1 MTVKDPQP
9 LLPEPTTRLRDIPK
23 AIYAGLVIGALGFFV
38 SLTSWTSASV
48 NGVQTACS
56 YQDYAAMIAAALCLV
71 CAVAGIVQRRKHPY
85 RYPVQH
91 WIVYALAG
99 VLTVLAVVH
108 ALRGFAVIGG
118 PC

>member
-1 MTVKDPQP
+1 MTANESQP
-9 LLPEPTTRLRDIPK
+9 LLPEPTTKLRDIPR
-23 AIYAGLVIGALGFFV
+23 ATYIGLVIGALGFVV
-38 SLTSWTSASV
+38 SLSSTTSSTV

-56 YQDYAAMIAAALCLV
+56 YQDYGAMIAAALCLV

-85 RYPVQH
+85 QYPVQQ
-91 WIVYALAG
+91 WIVYVLAG

>member
-1 MTVKDPQP
+1 MTVKDSQP
-9 LLPEPTTRLRDIPK
+9 LLPEPTTSLRDIPK
-23 AIYAGLVIGALGFFV
+23 ATYAGLVIGVLGFFF
-38 SLTSWTSASV
+38 SIATTTTSSV

-56 YQDYAAMIAAALCLV
+56 YQDYGAMIAAALCLV
-71 CAVAGIVQRRKHPY
+71 CAVTGIVQRRKHPY
-85 RYPVQH
+85 QYPVQH